1 MERLRHSPKGKR
13 AAWRYGNVEDRKM
26 VPIGGNANESSFCS
40 AADATA
46 PHNAQ
51 SRIHASACRENTVS
65 QCVIEAVGIASSN
78 SGALPPDTRKPPEL
92 TFQCY
97 ASQQRNSGSK
107 PSTRP
112 SILLLVNDVAVLI
125 SRINHLPADFHS
137 FELHDGRITLFGERV
152 VGI

>member
-13 AAWRYGNVEDRKM
+13 AARQYGNVEDRKM

-92 TFQCY
+92 QCY

-107 PSTRP
+107 PSTR
-112 SILLLVNDVAVLI
+112 
-125 SRINHLPADFHS
+125 
-137 FELHDGRITLFGERV
+137 
-152 VGI
+152 